1 VNQKPANQWQ
11 IVDIFRYNSIYLSFD
26 VDDTALHPAN
36 AHAQLF
42 ICHFKKRDSMIL
54 EQRYGAAQVV
64 MRVTDAL
71 LLRAATGQATS
82 PDTFRREM
90 LRTGWMYVCERRA
103 VASLVN
109 LINAMLWALEAC
121 ETPQELQT
129 AVQNVV
135 SQFRHQLNQRVLDTA
150 THSLSLLSNCRHI
163 ITHGY
168 STTVHYALQH
178 ALRNGQRLHVTYV
191 TPSNAGESLALRER
205 IAAIGLDVDTIP
217 LTHVHTMMHRYDA
230 VIVGADTLDT
240 HGLTNKRGTALLA
253 TSALTNAV
261 PFFTFCTSEK
271 FLTNAF
277 YHGPLSPWPFND
289 VPMLMT
295 SPDLIDRDITP
306 LHEISGVI
314 TDRGSLPG
322 PAIEAWLATA
332 QLHPW
337 LSGRGTL

>member
-1 VNQKPANQWQ
+1 
-11 IVDIFRYNSIYLSFD
+11 
-26 VDDTALHPAN
+26 
-36 AHAQLF
+36 
-42 ICHFKKRDSMIL
+42 MIL

-71 LLRAATGQATS
+71 LHRAATSHAAS

-90 LRTGWMYVCERRA
+90 FRTGWSFICERRA

-109 LINAMLWALEAC
+109 LVNAMLWALDAYD
-121 ETPQELQT
+121 TPHELQT
-129 AVQNVV
+129 AVQTVV
-135 SQFRHQLNQRVLDTA
+135 NRFRYQLNQRVLDTA
-150 THSLSLLSNCRHI
+150 AHSLSLLSNCRHI

-191 TPSNAGESLALRER
+191 TPHNSGELQALHHR
-205 IAAIGLDVDTIP
+205 IAAIGVSVDTVP
-217 LTHVHTMMHRYDA
+217 LTAVGATMQQYDA
-230 VIVGADTLDT
+230 VIVGADTIDA
-240 HGLTNKRGTALLA
+240 HGLTNKRGTAALA
-253 TSALTNAV
+253 THALSHAV

-271 FLTNAF
+271 FLTDAF
-277 YHGPLSPWPFND
+277 YHGLVAPWPFDD
-289 VPMLMT
+289 VPLLMT

>member
-1 VNQKPANQWQ
+1 
-11 IVDIFRYNSIYLSFD
+11 
-26 VDDTALHPAN
+26 
-36 AHAQLF
+36 
-42 ICHFKKRDSMIL
+42 MIL

-64 MRVTDAL
+64 MRVTNAL
-71 LLRAATGQATS
+71 LLRAASGQATS
-82 PDTFRREM
+82 PDTFRHEM
-90 LRTGWMYVCERRA
+90 FRTGWTFICEQRA

-109 LINAMLWALEAC
+109 LVNAMLWALEDC

-129 AVQNVV
+129 AVQNVITT
-135 SQFRHQLNQRVLDTA
+135 FRYQLNQRVLDTA
-150 THSLSLLSNCRHI
+150 TYSLSLLSNCRHI
-163 ITHGY
+163 LTHGY

-178 ALRNGQRLHVTYV
+178 ALRNGQRLSVTYV
-191 TPSNAGESLALRER
+191 TPTDAGESFALRER

-217 LTHVHTMMHRYDA
+217 LEQVPSQIHNYDA

-240 HGLTNKRGTALLA
+240 RGLTNKRGTALLA
-253 TSALTNAV
+253 SSAFAHAV

-277 YHGPLSPWPFND
+277 YQGPVSPWPFND
-289 VPMLMT
+289 ISMLMT

-337 LSGRGTL
+337 LSGRG

>member
-1 VNQKPANQWQ
+1 
-11 IVDIFRYNSIYLSFD
+11 
-26 VDDTALHPAN
+26 
-36 AHAQLF
+36 
-42 ICHFKKRDSMIL
+42 MIL

-64 MRVTDAL
+64 MRVTEAL
-71 LLRAATGQATS
+71 LVRAASGQATS

-90 LRTGWMYVCERRA
+90 FRTGWGFICERRA

-109 LINAMLWALEAC
+109 LVNAMLWSLEAC
-121 ETPQELQT
+121 DTPQELQT
-129 AVQNVV
+129 AVQEVI
-135 SQFRHQLNQRVLDTA
+135 SRFRHQLNQRVLDTA
-150 THSLSLLSNCRHI
+150 SHSLSLLSNCQRI

-168 STTVHYALQH
+168 STTVHYALQY

-191 TPSNAGESLALRER
+191 TPTNSGESHALHER
-205 IAAIGLDVDTIP
+205 IAAIGLSVDTIP
-217 LTHVHTMMHRYDA
+217 LAHVESVIRHYDA
-230 VIVGADTLDT
+230 VIVGADTLDV
-240 HGLTNKRGTALLA
+240 HGLTNKRGTAPLA
-253 TSALTNAV
+253 VSALTHNV

-271 FLTNAF
+271 YLTNAF
-277 YHGPLSPWPFND
+277 YQGPISPWPFND
-289 VPMLMT
+289 VPQLMT

-322 PAIEAWLATA
+322 PAIEAWLATE

>member
-1 VNQKPANQWQ
+1 
-11 IVDIFRYNSIYLSFD
+11 
-26 VDDTALHPAN
+26 
-36 AHAQLF
+36 
-42 ICHFKKRDSMIL
+42 MIL

-71 LLRAATGQATS
+71 LLRAAAGQATS

-90 LRTGWMYVCERRA
+90 FRTGWMFICERRA

-109 LINAMLWALEAC
+109 LVNAMLWALEAC
-121 ETPQELQT
+121 DTPQELQA
-129 AVQNVV
+129 AVQDVV
-135 SQFRHQLNQRVLDTA
+135 SRFRYQLNQRVLDTA
-150 THSLSLLSNCRHI
+150 THSFSLLSNCHRI

-191 TPSNAGESLALRER
+191 TPSNSGESQALRER
-205 IAAIGLDVDTIP
+205 IAAIGLPVATIP
-217 LTHVHTMMHRYDA
+217 LTAVVATISQYDA
-230 VIVGADTLDT
+230 VIVGADTLDA
-240 HGLTNKRGTALLA
+240 HGLTNKRGTAPLA
-253 TSALTNAV
+253 THALTHNV

-277 YHGPLSPWPFND
+277 YHGPTSPWPFND
-289 VPMLMT
+289 IPLMMT